1 MRSLLFG
8 IRGPRKVT
16 IMRHFLFG
24 AFLFLSACT
33 EPLFQPVSS
42 PVETLPAETLDPTP
56 PPPPP
61 PTARTVEQFDTT
73 TEEDRAAAIAPVQSS
88 GERSLGTTNVSLG
101 SAADPGIWLKTALV
115 SELQMGRAV
124 SATNGNSVNL
134 ELRPSGGEAGSASQM
149 SLAAMRLLEIPLT
162 ALADVEVFA
171 N

>member
-1 MRSLLFG
+1 MRYYAIF
-8 IRGPRKVT
+8 
-16 IMRHFLFG
+16 
-24 AFLFLSACT
+24 FLSALAAC
-33 EPLFQPVSS
+33 ESPSLQGMFQPTSAPAEVVE
-42 PVETLPAETLDPTP
+42 PVETLDPTP

-61 PTARTVEQFDTT
+61 PSARTVEQFDTT
-73 TEEDRAAAIAPVQSS
+73 SAEDRAAAVAPVQTS
-88 GERSLGTTNVSLG
+88 GEQSLGTTNVSLG

-115 SELQMGRAV
+115 TELQMGRAV
-124 SATNGNSVNL
+124 YSANGNSVNL

>member
-1 MRSLLFG
+1 MRILPISFVL
-8 IRGPRKVT
+8 
-16 IMRHFLFG
+16 
-24 AFLFLSACT
+24 ALSACESPSLQGLLPT
-33 EPLFQPVSS
+33 VAPPS
-42 PVETLPAETLDPTP
+42 PVIQPSETLDPTP

-73 TEEDRAAAIAPVQSS
+73 SEEDRAAAVASVQTN
-88 GERSLGTTNVSLG
+88 GERALGSTNVSLG

-115 SELQMGRAV
+115 NELQQGRAV
-124 SATNGNSVNL
+124 YSANGNSVNL

-162 ALADVEVFA
+162 ALVDVEVFA

>member
-1 MRSLLFG
+1 MV
-8 IRGPRKVT
+8 PPEDT
-16 IMRHFLFG
+16 Q
-24 AFLFLSACT
+24 
-33 EPLFQPVSS
+33 PLG
-42 PVETLPAETLDPTP
+42 TLDPTP

-73 TEEDRAAAIAPVQSS
+73 TEEDRAVAVATSPTS

-115 SELQMGRAV
+115 NELQRGRVVYPA
-124 SATNGNSVNL
+124 NGNSVNL